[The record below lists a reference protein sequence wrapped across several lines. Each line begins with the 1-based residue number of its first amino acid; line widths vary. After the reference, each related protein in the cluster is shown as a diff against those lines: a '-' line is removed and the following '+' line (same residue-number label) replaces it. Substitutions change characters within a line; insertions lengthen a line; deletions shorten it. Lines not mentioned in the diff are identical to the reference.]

1 MTNTSPLYTAAQV
14 RELDRVAIEE
24 AGIPGYTLMSRAGEA
39 AWKILRDYWPEPN
52 LIVVVC
58 GTGNNGGDGYVLARL
73 ALEAE
78 YTVRVLQLGDPG
90 RIKGDAL
97 TARDAWLA
105 AGGHSTPF
113 DAQALSGESIIVD
126 AQLGTGLE
134 RPLEGAW
141 RAAVEAINASL
152 SPVLAIDIP
161 TGLHADTG
169 AVLGASVKA
178 DHTVTFIG
186 RKQGLYTGQGPEV
199 ARSVILAD
207 LQVPAEVYRQVLP
220 ESQLVLQPP
229 LGALNDPRPRSAHKG
244 HHGHVLVV
252 GGDHGMSGAVRLAGE
267 AALGVGAGL
276 VSLAT
281 RPDHAAFIAAACPE
295 LMSHGVGAARNLHAL
310 LERATVAVVGPG
322 LGRSRW
328 ARELFSRLL
337 ETSLPLVVDA
347 DALNLLGRDPAK
359 RDNWVL
365 TPHPGEAGRLL
376 GQPVRDIEADRFAA
390 IRRLAANFGG
400 VAVLKGAGSLV
411 STAGAPVAV
420 CTAGNPGMACGGMGD
435 VLSGVIAGLIAQGLA
450 LPQAATAGVCVH
462 GLAGD
467 RAAVDGERGMKA
479 SDVIA
484 ELRAVMQSGGEPE

>member
-52 LIVVVC
+52 SIVVIC

-97 TARDAWLA
+97 TAHDAWLA

-113 DAQALSGESIIVD
+113 DAQALSDESVIVD
-126 AQLGTGLE
+126 ALLGTGLE

-178 DHTVTFIG
+178 NHTITFIG

-267 AALGVGAGL
+267 AALRVGAGL

-281 RPDHAAFIAAACPE
+281 RPDHAALIAAACPE

-310 LERATVAVVGPG
+310 LERATVVVVGPG

-376 GQPVRDIEADRFAA
+376 GQPALDIEADRFAA
-390 IRRLAANFGG
+390 VRRLVANFGG
-400 VAVLKGAGSLV
+400 VAVLKGAGTLV
-411 STAGAPVAV
+411 STASAPVAV

-484 ELRAVMQSGGEPE
+484 GLRAVMQSGGEPE